1 MAVVEIDCVDKYCPA
16 AYSMGRKIK
25 KYNWEMSGELKE
37 DADGDV
43 ITMQDNIEFMP
54 KGNNTKLEQ
63 IIVKGTLIDD
73 IVSFKFRNDYTS
85 IDVDFTG
92 IN

>member
-1 MAVVEIDCVDKYCPA
+1 
-16 AYSMGRKIK
+16 
-25 KYNWEMSGELKE
+25 MSGELIE